1 MRKTRVSQ
9 ASLSEKLMRL
19 KQELATTAELVNG
32 VLRREQLRREA
43 SQQAKVVWEKCED
56 FATCEP
62 QTQVPFVTQC
72 KGGRRVVL

>member
-1 MRKTRVSQ
+1 MCKTRVSQ

-56 FATCEP
+56 FATCVRWAVRLHSHRLPEP
-62 QTQVPFVTQC
+62 SKV
-72 KGGRRVVL
+72 